1 MSDLGKVV
9 DKGKKKEDSDSSDD
23 DSKPA
28 AKGGGRA
35 APSSAA
41 TPRSSAPSSKAA
53 AKTADSDGSSDDE
66 GPKMSAKEQMQKKK
80 EEAEKRK
87 AAILIA
93 KQEKERAALVDGE
106 DIEEGSAGQDPPE
119 GVPELKRRDEKAKTR
134 FSKTGE
140 SLDVNRDGGDEDR
153 TRTGELLVRNPARI
167 PWIRKQRSVDFL
179 FAKCQGTPEEEDVYM
194 TLASAKKSEKTMA
207 KVREQMRKQGLYVA
221 QERVLLPGNVERAI
235 QRVRAR
241 KEHAA
246 RKGTPAAAAVQMLK
260 SQSSISAF
268 YSKFT
273 RALTLEILYQD
284 ANVVGRVSDPY
295 AFSTEEERYLVP
307 FDPLKERCSR
317 PAMRYDPYLP
327 YLQAQILKR
336 PLYSVLI
343 CKYDSSMP
351 FHNCLSGACA
361 TDPTFRSQT
370 LNLNPKP

>member
-1 MSDLGKVV
+1 MSELGKVA
-9 DKGKKKEDSDSSDD
+9 DKGKKREDSDSSDD

-80 EEAEKRK
+80 AEAEKRK
-87 AAILIA
+87 AEILA
-93 KQEKERAALVDGE
+93 KKQQKETAALVDGK
-106 DIEEGSAGQDPPE
+106 DIEEDSAGRDSPA

-140 SLDVNRDGGDEDR
+140 SLDVNRDGDDEDR

-179 FAKCQGTPEEEDVYM
+179 FAKCQGTPEEEDVYI
-194 TLASAKKSEKTMA
+194 TLASATKSEKTMA

-235 QRVRAR
+235 QRLRAR

-246 RKGTPAAAAVQMLK
+246 RKGKPAAAAVKILK
-260 SQSSISAF
+260 SQSSL

-273 RALTLEILYQD
+273 RALSFEIL
-284 ANVVGRVSDPY
+284 
-295 AFSTEEERYLVP
+295 
-307 FDPLKERCSR
+307 
-317 PAMRYDPYLP
+317 
-327 YLQAQILKR
+327 
-336 PLYSVLI
+336 
-343 CKYDSSMP
+343 
-351 FHNCLSGACA
+351 
-361 TDPTFRSQT
+361 
-370 LNLNPKP
+370 